1 MVMQPLPLNKLEL
14 PPPAAMSMA
23 LPLLRLERQMLS
35 LTPASRRVAM
45 RRHCRWRLEKLLPA
59 VFSHVTMRQ
68 MQHW

>member
-1 MVMQPLPLNKLEL
+1 
-14 PPPAAMSMA
+14 MSMA

-45 RRHCRWRLEKLLPA
+45 RRHCRWRLEELLTA